1 MATGRLKW
9 DSASEHIFETGV
21 DHGVLYVIDDA
32 ATADADHGKYG
43 KGVVWNGL
51 TTVSENPSG
60 AEPTALWADNIK
72 YLNLMSAED
81 FACTIEAY
89 TYPDEFMQCDGSAEL
104 GENSGIYVHQQ
115 KRKMFGFTYRTRIGN
130 DEVGDDLGYKIHLVY
145 GCLASPSER
154 SYATVNDSPEAI
166 TFSWEVNTTPVEL
179 GTIGG
184 VSLRPSAYIEIDSR
198 DFMDDTVSNGVT
210 TIGTKHQKLIDFENY
225 LYGKDATTN
234 PQAEAT
240 DAYLPLPSK
249 VYNLL
254 HG

>member
-1 MATGRLKW
+1 MPTNPTGRLKW
-9 DSASEHIFETGV
+9 DNTGEHIFETGV
-21 DHGVLYVIDDA
+21 DHGVLYVIDDT
-32 ATADADHGKYG
+32 ATADAGHGKYG

-89 TYPDEFMQCDGSAEL
+89 TYPDEFMQCDGSEAL
-104 GENSGIYVHQQ
+104 MDGVYVHQQ

-130 DEVGDDLGYKIHLVY
+130 DEAGDDLGYKIHLVY

-166 TFSWEVNTTPVEL
+166 TFSWEVNTTPIDL
-179 GTIGG
+179 GAIGG

-198 DFMDDTVSNGVT
+198 DFMDDTNGQT
-210 TIGTKHQKLIDFENY
+210 GTKHQKLLDFEDY

-234 PQAEAT
+234 PQAAAT

-249 VYNLL
+249 VYELL

>member
-1 MATGRLKW
+1 MPTGRLKW
-9 DSASEHIFETGV
+9 DNTGEHIFETGV
-21 DHGVLYVIDDA
+21 DHGVLYVIDDTA
-32 ATADADHGKYG
+32 AADNDHGKYG

-51 TTVSENPSG
+51 ITVSENPSG
-60 AEPTALWADNIK
+60 AEPTALWSDNIK

-89 TYPDEFMQCDGSAEL
+89 TYPDEFMQCDGSEVITD
-104 GENSGIYVHQQ
+104 GVYVHQQ

-166 TFSWEVNTTPVEL
+166 TFSWEVNTTPIDL

-184 VSLRPSAYIEIDSR
+184 VSLRPAAYIEIDSR
-198 DFMDDTVSNGVT
+198 EFADDTVSNGVT
-210 TIGTKHQKLIDFENY
+210 TIGTKHQKLINFENY
-225 LYGKDATTN
+225 LYGQDADSTVD
-234 PQAEAT
+234 PAVVAT

-249 VYNLL
+249 VYDLL
-254 HG
+254 HS